1 MRLLA
6 ALEDGIGLIPRLP
19 LLALC
24 VAPAIEL
31 SADASGAF
39 RYAAWMMRMTED
51 HAHPDET

>member
-6 ALEDGIGLIPRLP
+6 ALEEGIGLFPRLP

-31 SADASGAF
+31 SADVSDAF
-39 RYAAWMMRMTED
+39 HSAGWMRMTED
-51 HAHPDET
+51 HTHPDET